1 MKMLALS
8 LAILSA
14 IGLVS
19 TAFAQNGEM
28 TDSTNSNPG
37 AYNIAIAEDLIQRGS
52 TQSIS
57 AELLDSNGQRVA
69 NTATQFTVTYA
80 GGLEK
85 TLDTRTDETGFAEIS
100 FEIGGNS
107 NTGTFTVDVRSPGN
121 SQHTSDEATF
131 EVVEAS

>member
-1 MKMLALS
+1 MKTLALS
-8 LAILSA
+8 LAMLSA
-14 IGLVS
+14 IGLVD
-19 TAFAQNGEM
+19 TALAQMGEI

-37 AYNIAIAEDLIQRGS
+37 TYNIAIAEDPIQRGS

-57 AELLDSNGQRVA
+57 AELLDINDQGVA

-80 GGLEK
+80 SGLEK
-85 TLDTRTDETGFAEIS
+85 TLDTRTDESGLAEIS

-107 NTGTFTVDVRSPGN
+107 NTRTFTVDVRSPGN